1 MVRDAAASAA
11 FHEVRHR
18 AALKSWETRRRAL
31 AEIPKPKVSRGDWA
45 NQNAEAERQLAV
57 SPVAGIKPLGGGI
70 SETYKATLANGMK
83 CNVKVSN
90 SAESEVGVWEV
101 AKLVGMDDMVP
112 PAVIRDVDVPGV
124 PHVPYDSVKGPG
136 RTGRAPG
143 VKRSSV
149 ALWKEGTPAA
159 DITDENTAFDG
170 DEDMQRAA
178 MFDYVTGNCDRHAG
192 NWVVNAEGK
201 IGLIDHN
208 LAFSGFPA
216 SEFITQAQSRMP
228 NASPAKFMAPYF
240 AKKSQIA
247 DRLRK
252 TGITDEQI
260 SDVMARIDKA
270 ASARS
275 WLSLSL

>member
-18 AALKSWETRRRAL
+18 AALKSWETRRRAIK
-31 AEIPKPKVSRGDWA
+31 EIPKPKVSRGDWA

-57 SPVAGIKPLGGGI
+57 SPVAGIEPLGGGI

-83 CNVKVSN
+83 VNFKVSN

-112 PAVIRDVDVPGV
+112 PAVIREMDVPGNRSQAGREFGR
-124 PHVPYDSVKGPG
+124 YD
-136 RTGRAPG
+136 PG
-143 VKRSSV
+143 VKRGSA
-149 ALWKEGTPAA
+149 ALWKVGTRAA
-159 DITDENTAFDG
+159 EITDENVAFDG

-216 SEFITQAQSRMP
+216 SEFLTQAINKMP

-240 AKKSQIA
+240 AKKSEIA
-247 DRLRK
+247 ARLRN
-252 TGITDEQI
+252 TGISDEQI

-270 ASARS
+270 ASAKS
-275 WLSLSL
+275 WLDIHE

>member
-18 AALKSWETRRRAL
+18 AALKSWETRKRAL
-31 AEIPKPKVSRGDWA
+31 AEIPAPKVSRGDWA

-70 SETYKATLANGMK
+70 SETYKAILANGMK
-83 CNVKVSN
+83 VNVKVCN

-112 PAVIRDVDVPGV
+112 PAVIRDVDVPGNEAASKFIRR
-124 PHVPYDSVKGPG
+124 HE
-136 RTGRAPG
+136 PG

-149 ALWKEGTPAA
+149 ALWKVGTPAA
-159 DITDENTAFDG
+159 DITDENVAFDG

-192 NWVVNAEGK
+192 NWVINAEGK

-208 LAFSGFPA
+208 LAFAGFPY
-216 SEFITQAQSRMP
+216 SEFLNQAQGRMP

-252 TGITDEQI
+252 TGISDEQI